1 MKKYK
6 SIINIP
12 VRVEMQEVQHCST
25 NALTVEQ
32 LATQIEEARKG
43 KARVDSKYVE
53 YESFGHLFDYN
64 LDYARFLENIAHAVK
79 HAKQRES
86 EQPNNKKQ
94 EREWW

>member
-25 NALTVEQ
+25 NALTVDQ
-32 LATQIEEARKG
+32 LATQIEEAKKG

-64 LDYARFLENIAHAVK
+64 LDYARFLDNIAHAVK
-79 HAKQRES
+79 HAKQREKDNPK
-86 EQPNNKKQ
+86 EIKQ

>member
-6 SIINIP
+6 SLLNIP

-53 YESFGHLFDYN
+53 YESFGHLYDYK

-79 HAKQRES
+79 HAKQREKDNPP
-86 EQPNNKKQ
+86 QTKQ